1 MKVAANG
8 CQRNCQVSSFVAMI
22 LAQAQDGI
30 TNLNIMLNAA
40 LLSFVGFH
48 LKRISSASFDLK
60 RDLYIFYIFCCV
72 RYFSSPCYRLLPYA
86 LARIGCYLFIYSYS
100 LLYCKKNPLLL
111 KNEHIV
117 SKDFF
122 EAEFELDGIESGK
135 LESTSSRYLQH
146 SVDTSRTRKISTH
159 GLNWLLREKINLSVQ
174 YPSNALGDHFL
185 IFDNRI
191 PCILVLLYFC
201 FRLPF

>member
-1 MKVAANG
+1 MTLPPNVMAKFADESRKGFIDLSPTSQGERHTLQHRKTWQSFMKVAANG

-40 LLSFVGFH
+40 FLSSVGFH

-60 RDLYIFYIFCCV
+60 RDLYLFYIFCCV
-72 RYFSSPCYRLLPYA
+72 RYFSPPCYRLLPYA

-159 GLNWLLREKINLSVQ
+159 GLN
-174 YPSNALGDHFL
+174 
-185 IFDNRI
+185 
-191 PCILVLLYFC
+191 
-201 FRLPF
+201 